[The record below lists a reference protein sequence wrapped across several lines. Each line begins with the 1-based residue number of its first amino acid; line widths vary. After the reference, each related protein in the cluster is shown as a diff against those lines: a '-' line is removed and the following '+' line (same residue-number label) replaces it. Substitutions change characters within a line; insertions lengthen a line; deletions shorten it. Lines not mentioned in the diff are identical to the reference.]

1 MSRYFTES
9 CSFQYSRVST
19 ADPYISS
26 AGRNINKGTSL
37 MDEDDE
43 EVNSPL
49 KNNSKNGNN
58 SMVEMTKFSRS
69 SNGSKY

>member
-43 EVNSPL
+43 VDSPWR
-49 KNNSKNGNN
+49 NDSKNGGN
-58 SMVEMTKFSRS
+58 SMVEMTNFSRS